1 MVALSVYVLRLFL
14 GVALT
19 THTIT
24 AGAVGTDFFKKINFR
39 KKFREFFAIPSQ
51 KFQSNASDSLTV
63 LSQTFDFCR
72 QTQLISIASRQNRRI
87 NLISWPRT
95 KQLREILSRKQNRQM
110 SFYILLDPES
120 HFINNFV
127 FIYTV
132 SVLLSLSLLILN
144 NARVRFC
151 FHTILHT
158 PQLYVRMRLC
168 R

>member
-1 MVALSVYVLRLFL
+1 MRTIVALSVYVLRLFL
-14 GVALT
+14 GVAVA
-19 THTIT
+19 THAIT

-39 KKFREFFAIPSQ
+39 KKFREFFAFQ

-87 NLISWPRT
+87 NLISWPKT

-110 SFYILLDPES
+110 SFFTLFDPES

-127 FIYTV
+127 FIYTL
-132 SVLLSLSLLILN
+132 SVLLSLSL
-144 NARVRFC
+144 F
-151 FHTILHT
+151 
-158 PQLYVRMRLC
+158 
-168 R
+168 